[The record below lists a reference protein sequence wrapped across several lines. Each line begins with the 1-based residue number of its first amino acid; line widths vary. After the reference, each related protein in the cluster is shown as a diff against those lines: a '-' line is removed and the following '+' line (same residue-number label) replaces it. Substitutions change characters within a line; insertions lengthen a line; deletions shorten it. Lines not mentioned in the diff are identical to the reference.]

1 MLYLFPVRFDQ
12 TRNYREFCTNVPWF
26 FLEYF
31 SIKQCG
37 KTWFVLNIQIIQL
50 SENHWRTNRRN
61 RSLLYCFFKD
71 LYHEKQYISSVA
83 VQSYRDDCNV
93 DLEKFYH
100 HYKAEKL
107 RAMSEYCPNS
117 TRHICLFGKLF

>member
-1 MLYLFPVRFDQ
+1 MRQNMICPKHSNHSAF
-12 TRNYREFCTNVPWF
+12 
-26 FLEYF
+26 
-31 SIKQCG
+31 G
-37 KTWFVLNIQIIQL
+37 KSLK
-50 SENHWRTNRRN
+50 TNRRN
-61 RSLLYCFFKD
+61 RSLLYCFLKD